1 MILEV
6 LLSLSKLLAPGD
18 DGSLQQALTLAVNEP
33 AAYLRTHP
41 ETAERGFV
49 EADTPSLP
57 WLALV
62 DGLLARG
69 HAMEV
74 DHRTDMEEVQ
84 WNLSKVKN
92 YSRFS
97 PKTRAWMESVSK
109 MEGGGECLRALAPH
123 AAADGLVIAV
133 MDIDSDSYVT
143 LILGR
148 DDYAKATALAAKA
161 GYILK
166 DIREHDPN
174 D

>member
-1 MILEV
+1 MVLEV
-6 LLSLSKLLAPGD
+6 LLSLSKLLAPDD
-18 DGSLQQALTLAVNEP
+18 DGSLQQALTLAACEP
-33 AAYLRTHP
+33 AVYLQQHP

-49 EADTPSLP
+49 DAETPSLP

-69 HAMEV
+69 RAMEV
-74 DHRTDMEEVQ
+74 DHRTDMEEVD

-97 PKTRAWMESVSK
+97 PKTRAWMGSFR
-109 MEGGGECLRALAPH
+109 MEGAGECLREIAPH
-123 AAADGLVIAV
+123 AAEDGLVIAV

-143 LILGR
+143 LILSK
-148 DDYAKATALAAKA
+148 DDYAKATELAAKL

-166 DIREHDPN
+166 DIREHDP
-174 D
+174 DA